1 MLLTLLFSDP
11 LLFAAILIAIVAALS
26 FHEYAHA
33 LTAHWLGDPTADRMG
48 RMTLNPLAHLDPL
61 GLLML
66 LVAGFGFAKP
76 VPYDPRYLNNPRR
89 DSVIIGLAGPI
100 SNILFAS
107 IFAIVLKLVEP
118 SLGGAN
124 LLVGFCYFGAMIN
137 VNLAVFN
144 LIPIPPLDGSK
155 LLGVILAGPQWRNF
169 RITVERQGPF
179 LLLILIILDS
189 FGGIGIFS
197 AIFETVGGVFFRL
210 WGITV

>member
-1 MLLTLLFSDP
+1 MLLSLLFTDP
-11 LLFAAILIAIVAALS
+11 LLFAVILIAIVAALS

-33 LTAHWLGDPTADRMG
+33 LTAYVLGDPTADRMG

-66 LVAGFGFAKP
+66 LVAGFGFARP
-76 VPYDPRYLNNPRR
+76 VPYDPQYLRNPR
-89 DSVIIGLAGPI
+89 SGALLIGLAGPI

-107 IFAIVLKLVEP
+107 VFAIVLKLVEP

-124 LLVGFCYFGAMIN
+124 LLVGFCYFGAIIN

-155 LLGVILAGPQWRNF
+155 LLGVVLAGPQWRNF

-179 LLLILIILDS
+179 FLLILIILDTV
-189 FGGIGIFS
+189 GGFGIFS
-197 AIFETVGGVFFRL
+197 RIFEAVGGIFFRL
-210 WGITV
+210 WGITI